1 MSKRNKTLELLRGL
15 LGERQQYE
23 QWLAALA
30 NKRADTPEAVYN
42 RVHADY
48 QSRLD
53 GVLDKLQSHTAD
65 LQASMSEL
73 ATQLGEVTERET
85 SRREAQQEA
94 ELRAAV
100 GEYTADRWSEMSRE
114 SETELRKLA
123 QERGGIESQLAE
135 LSGIL
140 ELTQGRTPTAAN
152 LIQPREVPAASPASS
167 IGQESARPNTYA
179 EAAAISAPPKPIE
192 PPAKLEE
199 VRQNTPAPPPAE
211 AKADAVAETTVTR
224 AKADL
229 GDKAE
234 QVKFPNWSESD
245 KSQTQSNSAPPKSK
259 TAPVRPEAEKTLKC
273 SECGSMNFP
282 TEWYCEKC
290 GAELATL

>member
-15 LGERQQYE
+15 LAERQQFE

-30 NKRADTPEAVYN
+30 KKRADTPEAVYN
-42 RVHADY
+42 RVHQDY

-53 GVLDKLQSHTAD
+53 NVLDRLQSHTED
-65 LQASMSEL
+65 LQSSMSEL
-73 ATQLGEVTERET
+73 SQQLAEVSERENT
-85 SRREAQQEA
+85 RREQQQEA

-100 GEYTADRWSEMSRE
+100 GEFTAEKWAEMSRE
-114 SETELRKLA
+114 AETELKKLS
-123 QERGGIESQLAE
+123 QERGGIESQLSE

-140 ELTQGRTPTAAN
+140 ELTQGRTPTSAN
-152 LIQPREVPAASPASS
+152 LLQPRDVPAASPASS
-167 IGQESARPNTYA
+167 IGQESRRPNTYA
-179 EAAAISAPPKPIE
+179 EAAAISAPPKPVE
-192 PPAKLEE
+192 PPPKLEE
-199 VRQNTPAPPPAE
+199 VRENTPAPPPAE
-211 AKADAVAETTVTR
+211 ASVTR

-234 QVKFPNWSESD
+234 QVSFPNWTESD
-245 KSQTQSNSAPPKSK
+245 RSRAQATATPARSK
-259 TAPVRPEAEKTLKC
+259 TAPVRPENEKTLKC
-273 SECGSMNFP
+273 SECGAMNFP

>member
-15 LGERQQYE
+15 LAERQQFE

-30 NKRADTPEAVYN
+30 NKRADTADAVYN

-48 QSRLD
+48 LSRLES
-53 GVLDKLQSHTAD
+53 VLDKLQSHTAD

-73 ATQLGEVTERET
+73 ATQLGEVSERET
-85 SRREAQQEA
+85 TRRDAQQEA

-100 GEYTADRWSEMSRE
+100 GEYTADQWTEMSRE
-114 SETELRKLA
+114 AESELRKLA

-152 LIQPREVPAASPASS
+152 LIQPRDVPP
-167 IGQESARPNTYA
+167 

-192 PPAKLEE
+192 PPAQIEE

-211 AKADAVAETTVTR
+211 PEPPVTR

-229 GDKAE
+229 GDKSE

-245 KSQTQSNSAPPKSK
+245 KSQAQSTAAAPKSK
-259 TAPVRPEAEKTLKC
+259 SAPIRPEAEKTLKC

>member
-15 LGERQQYE
+15 LAERQQFE

-30 NKRADTPEAVYN
+30 NKRADTPETVYD
-42 RVHADY
+42 RVHQDY

-53 GVLDKLQSHTAD
+53 SVLDTLQSHTQD

-73 ATQLGEVTERET
+73 SQQLAEVTGRET
-85 SRREAQQEA
+85 TRREAQQEA

-100 GEYTADRWSEMSRE
+100 GEFSADKWSEMSRE
-114 SETELRKLA
+114 AESELRRFA
-123 QERGGIESQLAE
+123 QERGGIESQLSE

-140 ELTQGRTPTAAN
+140 ELTQGRAPT
-152 LIQPREVPAASPASS
+152 
-167 IGQESARPNTYA
+167 
-179 EAAAISAPPKPIE
+179 AAISAPPKPLE
-192 PPAKLEE
+192 PPPKLEE
-199 VRQNTPAPPPAE
+199 VSMNTPAPPPAE
-211 AKADAVAETTVTR
+211 AKATR
-224 AKADL
+224 ANVDL
-229 GDKAE
+229 SDKSE

-245 KSQTQSNSAPPKSK
+245 KSQASSTATQPKSK
-259 TAPVRPEAEKTLKC
+259 TAPARPEVEKTLKC
-273 SECGSMNFP
+273 SECGSPNFP

>member
-15 LGERQQYE
+15 LAERQQYE

-42 RVHADY
+42 RVHQDY

-53 GVLDKLQSHTAD
+53 DVLDRLQSHTQD
-65 LQASMSEL
+65 LQSSMSEL
-73 ATQLGEVTERET
+73 SVQLAEVTERENT
-85 SRREAQQEA
+85 RREQVLES

-100 GEYTADRWSEMSRE
+100 GEFTADKWSEMSRDAE
-114 SETELRKLA
+114 AELKKLA
-123 QERGGIESQLAE
+123 QERGGIESQLSE

-152 LIQPREVPAASPASS
+152 LLQPREVPAASPASA
-167 IGQESARPNTYA
+167 IGQESRRPNTYA

-199 VRQNTPAPPPAE
+199 VRENTPAPPPAE
-211 AKADAVAETTVTR
+211 AAVTR

-229 GDKAE
+229 GDKTE

-245 KSQTQSNSAPPKSK
+245 KSQAQATPTPAKSK
-259 TAPVRPEAEKTLKC
+259 TAPVRPETEKTLKC
-273 SECGSMNFP
+273 SECGAMNFP

>member
-15 LGERQQYE
+15 LAERQQFE

-53 GVLDKLQSHTAD
+53 GVLDKLQSHTQD
-65 LQASMSEL
+65 LQSSMSEL
-73 ATQLGEVTERET
+73 STQLGEVTEKET
-85 SRREAQQEA
+85 VRREALQEA

-100 GEYTADRWSEMSRE
+100 GEYTADRWNEIKGEADS
-114 SETELRKLA
+114 ELRKLA

-135 LSGIL
+135 LIGIL
-140 ELTQGRTPTAAN
+140 ELTQGRTPTAQN

-167 IGQESARPNTYA
+167 IGQESRRPNTYA
-179 EAAAISAPPKPIE
+179 EAAAISAPPKPVE
-192 PPAKLEE
+192 PPPKLEE

-211 AKADAVAETTVTR
+211 TKADATAENSVSR

-229 GDKAE
+229 GDKSE

-245 KSQTQSNSAPPKSK
+245 KTQTQSAPPAKSK

-273 SECGSMNFP
+273 SECGAMNFP